1 MFKTDQKNCVR
12 LQQTQNKQKLR
23 KIDPMEQ
30 ELMVIDDDYLMSSP
44 FRICSECGQN
54 HSIRNNFEGVKTSLD
69 TITEFLSKYSRI
81 ASKN

>member
-30 ELMVIDDDYLMSSP
+30 ELMVIDDDS
-44 FRICSECGQN
+44 
-54 HSIRNNFEGVKTSLD
+54 
-69 TITEFLSKYSRI
+69 
-81 ASKN
+81 